1 MDTGILVGELKKTG
15 VVVTKVRLTEFK
27 GRRFLDIR
35 DFFKPK
41 GSVDFAPTKKGIA
54 LDIARIPE
62 IVSILEQ
69 AEAEAKKLVDK
80 K

>member
-1 MDTGILVGELKKTG
+1 MEGDIGEIKKTG

-41 GSVDFAPTKKGIA
+41 NSAEFAPTKKGVA
-54 LDIARIPE
+54 LDITKIPE
-62 IVSILEQ
+62 FISLIEQ
-69 AEAEAKKLVDK
+69 AEAKVVDK
-80 K
+80 KQ

>member
-1 MDTGILVGELKKTG
+1 MDTGELIGEIKKTN

-41 GSVDFAPTKKGIA
+41 NSIDFAPTKKGIA
-54 LDIARIPE
+54 LDISRVGE
-62 IVSILEQ
+62 ILSLLEQ
-69 AEAEAKKLVDK
+69 AEAKILVDK
-80 K
+80 KQ

>member
-1 MDTGILVGELKKTG
+1 MDTGDLIGEIKKTS

-41 GSVDFAPTKKGIA
+41 NSIDFAPTKKGIA
-54 LDIARIPE
+54 LDITRVGE
-62 IVSILEQ
+62 IISLLEQ
-69 AEAEAKKLVDK
+69 AEAKILVDK
-80 K
+80 KQ

>member
-1 MDTGILVGELKKTG
+1 MDNELIGEIKKTG

-41 GSVDFAPTKKGIA
+41 NSIEFAPTKKGVA
-54 LDIARIPE
+54 LDVSKIAE
-62 IVSILEQ
+62 IISLLEQ
-69 AEAEAKKLVDK
+69 AETKIPVDNK
-80 K
+80 Q